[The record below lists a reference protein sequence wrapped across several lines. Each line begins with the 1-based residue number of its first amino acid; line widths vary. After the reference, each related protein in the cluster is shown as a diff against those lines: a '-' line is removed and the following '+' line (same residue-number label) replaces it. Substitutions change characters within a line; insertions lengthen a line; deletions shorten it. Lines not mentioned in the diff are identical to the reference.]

1 VLTSTK
7 ARLLF
12 ILAVCGIMY
21 FNRLG
26 AATLIFD
33 DAFYAQK
40 AKEMLRADNWLVPV
54 YAGKADFQDGKP
66 IFHYWAQM
74 AGAGIFGSGN
84 LGARSAQALFGF
96 VGVIFLF
103 FFARRFYSEPVA
115 FMASLILA
123 FTQQYLHHA
132 RSAQPDVLFTLFF
145 TAAVAA
151 YYAAVSGRGKIYY
164 YLTGIAAGCAVM
176 TRNVPGL
183 LVFGVIGA
191 HAVLTGGLSSRMRDK
206 HFILGAMSSIV
217 VILPWF
223 VFMTLRFGG
232 EFTENYIGRVAA
244 IGVGGTGIYTPW
256 HTIIV
261 RIIENYWPWLPFLA
275 MGIYKE
281 IRLVLSP
288 LSSKEEKSGSLLL
301 LMWIAVP
308 FAVFQAASVRGSQYI
323 MPIYVPFAV
332 VTARVFDG
340 FRNNER
346 WMKGLVAVSALA
358 AVLYLFL
365 PLAPNTLDVGHYGEL
380 KGLFGHVREVS
391 PAPVAVPVEDYWY
404 FSNGLRFYADAEV
417 SAASAGGIGSD
428 ILSSRG
434 KYYLMRSRDFAVLT
448 QNARRSSKII
458 ARTDNFIFL
467 KSAGKNGR

>member
-1 VLTSTK
+1 
-7 ARLLF
+7 
-12 ILAVCGIMY
+12 MY

-33 DAFYAQK
+33 DAYYAQK
-40 AKEMLRADNWLVPV
+40 AKEMLREGNWLVPT
-54 YAGKADFQDGKP
+54 YAGKTDFQDGKP

-74 AGAGIFGSGN
+74 IGAGIFGSGN
-84 LGARSAQALFGF
+84 LGARSAQAVFGF
-96 VGVIFLF
+96 AGVIFLF
-103 FFARRFYSEPVA
+103 FFARRFYGEPVA
-115 FMASLILA
+115 FMASLALA

-191 HAVLTGGLSSRMRDK
+191 HAAITGNLSARLKDK
-206 HFILGAMSSIV
+206 HFILGALVAPAIF
-217 VILPWF
+217 LPWF
-223 VFMTLRFGG
+223 VFMASRFGG

-244 IGVGGTGIYTPW
+244 IGIGGTGIYTPW

-261 RIIENYWPWLPFLA
+261 RIIENYWPWLPFLF
-275 MGIYKE
+275 MGLYKE

-288 LSSKEEKSGSLLL
+288 LSSKEEKNRSLLL

-332 VTARVFDG
+332 VVARVLDG
-340 FRNNER
+340 FRNKEK
-346 WMKGLVAVSALA
+346 WMKGLAAVCAAVSA
-358 AVLYLFL
+358 LYLFL

-380 KGLFGHVREVS
+380 KGLFDYVRQVS
-391 PAPVAVPVEDYWY
+391 PSSVAVPEADYWY
-404 FSNGLRFYADAEV
+404 FSNGLRFYADAQVEAV
-417 SAASAGGIGSD
+417 DTGGIVAA
-428 ILSSRG
+428 ILSSGGG
-434 KYYLMRSRDFAVLT
+434 KYYLLKSRDFAAT
-448 QNARRSSKII
+448 PERARRLSKII
-458 ARTDNFIFL
+458 ASTDNFVFL
-467 KSAGKNGR
+467 KSAAQKGR